1 MHKAAQLQTLT
12 LLATLVNLLSGCAY
26 RHVAPEP
33 GEGIA
38 YVLNTVVSDRSEPQP
53 VLVNG
58 ELVAELQPGQF
69 TWVRLAPGS
78 YAFKVA
84 GSPFQGQTL
93 SSAGVRLEAGETRYL
108 VYDEERDEPYLIEY
122 SETHARR
129 WLRGKRFVPSR
140 PATLDG

>member
-1 MHKAAQLQTLT
+1 M
-12 LLATLVNLLSGCAY
+12 LLAALLFLLAGCAY

-38 YVLNTVVSDRSEPQP
+38 YILNTVVSEHSEPQP
-53 VLVNG
+53 VFING

-69 TWVRLAPGS
+69 TWFRLAPGS
-78 YAFKVA
+78 HAFRVA
-84 GSPFQGQTL
+84 GSPFQGRTL
-93 SSAGVRLEAGETRYL
+93 SNPGVKLSAGQTRYL

-140 PATLDG
+140 SVLVDG